1 MTGRP
6 FWLRVTPRL
15 AAGGVLGLILGS
27 GFGVVAGFEKIKL
40 QTPAAKEALAAAL
53 KAGKTPREAST
64 CCIFIYICNIL
75 LFFNYSFLFRFQN
88 KISQK

>member
-15 AAGGVLGLILGS
+15 AAGGVLGIILGS

-64 CCIFIYICNIL
+64 
-75 LFFNYSFLFRFQN
+75 FLFYLYIFFV
-88 KISQK
+88 IFFYFY

>member
-15 AAGGVLGLILGS
+15 AAGGVLGIILGS

-64 CCIFIYICNIL
+64 FCFIYIYFL
-75 LFFNYSFLFRFQN
+75 LFFFIFY
-88 KISQK
+88 